1 MGKNLEVLQED
12 KNDCAAACISSLIK
26 YYGGYMDLESIR
38 LIINTTKEGTNAYD
52 IINGVKE
59 IGFESAGKKID
70 FNILVKE
77 SMPLI
82 AHVRKDNYYHFVV
95 IYKVFPERKKL
106 LIMDPSIGL
115 TKISYEK
122 FNSLYLGTV
131 LKLVKVKELPKLEK
145 TNELLKVII
154 SSSFKNKKTIIIL
167 SLLSLVVFVLGVV
180 SSLFYKVLIDNP
192 SGLKYAYLFILII
205 LIKLVFDFIRN
216 LLMNNLN
223 KNTELLVN
231 KEMLNRLFR
240 LPYSYYK
247 NKTTGEIISRIND
260 LSMIK
265 DLALEI
271 IFNLLVDVLLVITSL
286 VLIGIISIKFLVIS
300 LIILILYLLISLIY
314 NKFTNKRIRLLQE
327 SKGLYNH
334 KLIES
339 IEGLESISNLNL
351 INNFINKVHSY
362 FKESCLENKKY
373 NVCNITITVFKEAIL
388 EISTLVI
395 LVLGIASMNETFTI
409 GKVILVYML
418 YSNYISAI
426 KVFIDKLPDINYA
439 YKNIE
444 KVNGLLKKKDSTVSF
459 KTINGN
465 IKVENLSFK
474 RIDYLFNNINSEI
487 KEGSKVML
495 VGSSGCGKSTF
506 LKILLKYFSS
516 YTGNIFINDVN
527 LKDIDE
533 AVINNSFTYIGQNE
547 KIFNDTI
554 KNNILL
560 DRRVSDKLYEEVINI
575 TRVNEIINSKGLKDG
590 SIIEEDGFNLS
601 GGERQRII
609 LARSLIKNSNYLLI
623 DEALSEVDDTLEKSI
638 ILDLIDKFKDK
649 TIIYVSHKESIQKLF
664 KNKIFLERSNLNDK
678 WRIIRS

>member
-26 YYGGYMDLESIR
+26 YYDGYMDLESIR

-59 IGFESAGKKID
+59 IGFESAGIKIN
-70 FNILVKE
+70 FNALVNE
-77 SMPLI
+77 DMPLV
-82 AHVRKDNYYHFVV
+82 AHVKKDNYYHFVV
-95 IYKVFPERKKL
+95 IYKVIPERKKM

-115 TKISYEK
+115 IKISYEK
-122 FNSLYLGTV
+122 FNSMYLGTV

-145 TNELLKVII
+145 NNELLKVII

-167 SLLSLVVFVLGVV
+167 SLLSLIVFILGVV
-180 SSLFYKVLIDNP
+180 SSLFYKVLIDDSTNI
-192 SGLKYAYLFILII
+192 LKYIYPFILII
-205 LIKLVFDFIRN
+205 LIKLVLDFIRN

-223 KNTELLVN
+223 KNTELLLN

-265 DLALEI
+265 DLTLDI
-271 IFNLLVDVLLVITSL
+271 VFNLFVDVLLVITSL
-286 VLIGIISIKFLVIS
+286 ILIGIISIKFLVIS

-314 NKFTNKRIRLLQE
+314 NKLTNKRIRLLQE

-362 FKESCLENKKY
+362 FRDSCLENKKY
-373 NVCNITITVFKEAIL
+373 NVCNIIITIFKEAIL

-395 LVLGIASMNETFTI
+395 LVLGIANMNETFTI

-418 YSNYISAI
+418 YSNYVSAI

-444 KVNGLLKKKDSTVSF
+444 KVNGLLKKKNDAVNF
-459 KTINGN
+459 KTINGD
-465 IKVENLSFK
+465 IKAVNLSFK
-474 RIDYLFNNINSEI
+474 RTKYLFKNISLEI
-487 KEGSKVML
+487 KEGSKVIL
-495 VGSSGCGKSTF
+495 VGSSGCGKSSF

-516 YTGNIFINDVN
+516 YAGNIFINDIN

-533 AVINNSFTYIGQNE
+533 TIINNSFTYIGQNE

-560 DRRVSDKLYEEVINI
+560 GRRVNSELYETVINI
-575 TRVNEIINSKGLKDG
+575 TRVNEIINSKGLRDN

-623 DEALSEVDDTLEKSI
+623 DEALSEVDDTLEKNI
-638 ILDLIDKFKDK
+638 ILDLIDKFRDK
-649 TIIYVSHKESIQKLF
+649 TIIYVSHKKNIQKLF
-664 KNKIFLERSNLNDK
+664 KNKIFIERSNLND
-678 WRIIRS
+678 

>member
-26 YYGGYMDLESIR
+26 YYDGYMDLESIR

-59 IGFESAGKKID
+59 IGFESAGIKIN
-70 FNILVKE
+70 FNALVNE
-77 SMPLI
+77 DMPLV
-82 AHVRKDNYYHFVV
+82 AHVKKDNYYHFVV
-95 IYKVFPERKKL
+95 IYKVIPERKKL

-115 TKISYEK
+115 IKIGYEK
-122 FNSLYLGTV
+122 FNSMYLGTV

-145 TNELLKVII
+145 NNELLKVII

-167 SLLSLVVFVLGVV
+167 SLLSLIVFILGVV
-180 SSLFYKVLIDNP
+180 SSLFYKVLIDDSANI
-192 SGLKYAYLFILII
+192 LKYIYPFILII
-205 LIKLVFDFIRN
+205 LIKLVLDFIRN

-223 KNTELLVN
+223 KNTELLLN

-265 DLALEI
+265 DLTLDI
-271 IFNLLVDVLLVITSL
+271 VFNLFVDVLLVITSL
-286 VLIGIISIKFLVIS
+286 ILIGIISIKFLVIS

-314 NKFTNKRIRLLQE
+314 NKLTNKRIRLLQE

-362 FKESCLENKKY
+362 FRDSCLENKKY
-373 NVCNITITVFKEAIL
+373 NVCNIIITIFKEAIL

-395 LVLGIASMNETFTI
+395 LVLGIANMNETFTI

-444 KVNGLLKKKDSTVSF
+444 KVNGLLKKKNSTVNF
-459 KTINGN
+459 KTINGD
-465 IKVENLSFK
+465 IKAVNLSFK
-474 RIDYLFNNINSEI
+474 RTKYLFKNISLEI

-495 VGSSGCGKSTF
+495 VGSSGCGKSSF

-516 YTGNIFINDVN
+516 YAGNIFINDIN

-533 AVINNSFTYIGQNE
+533 TIIYNSFTYIGQNE

-560 DRRVSDKLYEEVINI
+560 GRRVNSELYENVINI
-575 TRVNEIINSKGLKDG
+575 TRVNEIINSKGLRDN

-623 DEALSEVDDTLEKSI
+623 DEALSEVDDTLEKNI
-638 ILDLIDKFKDK
+638 ILDLIDKFRDK
-649 TIIYVSHKESIQKLF
+649 TIIYVSHKKNIQKLF
-664 KNKIFLERSNLNDK
+664 KNKIFIERSNLND
-678 WRIIRS
+678 

>member
-26 YYGGYMDLESIR
+26 YYDGYMDLESIR

-59 IGFESAGKKID
+59 IGFESAGIKIN
-70 FNILVKE
+70 FNALVNE
-77 SMPLI
+77 DMPLV
-82 AHVRKDNYYHFVV
+82 AHVKKDNYYHFVV
-95 IYKVFPERKKL
+95 IYKVIPERKKM

-115 TKISYEK
+115 IKISYEK
-122 FNSLYLGTV
+122 FNSMYLGTV

-145 TNELLKVII
+145 NNELLKVII

-167 SLLSLVVFVLGVV
+167 SLLSLIVFILGVV
-180 SSLFYKVLIDNP
+180 SSLFYKVLIDDSTNI
-192 SGLKYAYLFILII
+192 LKYIYPFILII
-205 LIKLVFDFIRN
+205 LIKLVLDFIRN

-223 KNTELLVN
+223 KNTELLLN

-265 DLALEI
+265 DLTLDI
-271 IFNLLVDVLLVITSL
+271 VFNLFVDVLLVITSL
-286 VLIGIISIKFLVIS
+286 ILIGIISIKFLVIS

-314 NKFTNKRIRLLQE
+314 NKLTNKRIRLLQE

-362 FKESCLENKKY
+362 FRDSCLENKKY
-373 NVCNITITVFKEAIL
+373 NVCNIIITIFKEAIL

-395 LVLGIASMNETFTI
+395 LVLGIANMNETFTI

-418 YSNYISAI
+418 YSNYVSAI

-444 KVNGLLKKKDSTVSF
+444 KVNGLLKKKNSAVNF
-459 KTINGN
+459 KTINGD
-465 IKVENLSFK
+465 IKAVNLSFK
-474 RIDYLFNNINSEI
+474 RTKYLFKNISLEI
-487 KEGSKVML
+487 KEGSKVIL
-495 VGSSGCGKSTF
+495 VGSSGCGKSSF

-516 YTGNIFINDVN
+516 YAGNIFINDIN

-533 AVINNSFTYIGQNE
+533 TIINNSFTYIGQNE

-560 DRRVSDKLYEEVINI
+560 GRRVNSELYETVINI
-575 TRVNEIINSKGLKDG
+575 TRVNEIINSKGLRDN

-623 DEALSEVDDTLEKSI
+623 DEALSEVDDTLEKNI
-638 ILDLIDKFKDK
+638 ILDLIDKFRDK
-649 TIIYVSHKESIQKLF
+649 TIIYVSHKKNIQKLF
-664 KNKIFLERSNLNDK
+664 KNKIFIERSNLND
-678 WRIIRS
+678 

>member
-1 MGKNLEVLQED
+1 
-12 KNDCAAACISSLIK
+12 
-26 YYGGYMDLESIR
+26 
-38 LIINTTKEGTNAYD
+38 
-52 IINGVKE
+52 
-59 IGFESAGKKID
+59 
-70 FNILVKE
+70 
-77 SMPLI
+77 
-82 AHVRKDNYYHFVV
+82 
-95 IYKVFPERKKL
+95 
-106 LIMDPSIGL
+106 
-115 TKISYEK
+115 
-122 FNSLYLGTV
+122 
-131 LKLVKVKELPKLEK
+131 
-145 TNELLKVII
+145 
-154 SSSFKNKKTIIIL
+154 
-167 SLLSLVVFVLGVV
+167 
-180 SSLFYKVLIDNP
+180 
-192 SGLKYAYLFILII
+192 
-205 LIKLVFDFIRN
+205 
-216 LLMNNLN
+216 
-223 KNTELLVN
+223 
-231 KEMLNRLFR
+231 
-240 LPYSYYK
+240 
-247 NKTTGEIISRIND
+247 
-260 LSMIK
+260 
-265 DLALEI
+265 
-271 IFNLLVDVLLVITSL
+271 
-286 VLIGIISIKFLVIS
+286 
-300 LIILILYLLISLIY
+300 
-314 NKFTNKRIRLLQE
+314 
-327 SKGLYNH
+327 
-334 KLIES
+334 
-339 IEGLESISNLNL
+339 
-351 INNFINKVHSY
+351 
-362 FKESCLENKKY
+362 
-373 NVCNITITVFKEAIL
+373 
-388 EISTLVI
+388 
-395 LVLGIASMNETFTI
+395 MNETFTI

-444 KVNGLLKKKDSTVSF
+444 KVNGLLKKKDSAVSF

-474 RIDYLFNNINSEI
+474 RIDYLFNNINYEI

-678 WRIIRS
+678 

>member
-26 YYGGYMDLESIR
+26 YYDGYMDLESIR

-59 IGFESAGKKID
+59 IGFESAGIKIN
-70 FNILVKE
+70 FNALVNE
-77 SMPLI
+77 DMPLV
-82 AHVRKDNYYHFVV
+82 AHVKKDNYYHFVV
-95 IYKVFPERKKL
+95 IYKVIPERKKM

-115 TKISYEK
+115 IKISYEK
-122 FNSLYLGTV
+122 FNSMYLGTV

-145 TNELLKVII
+145 NNELLKVII

-167 SLLSLVVFVLGVV
+167 SLLSLIVFILGVV
-180 SSLFYKVLIDNP
+180 SSLFYKVLIDDSTNI
-192 SGLKYAYLFILII
+192 LKYIYPFILII
-205 LIKLVFDFIRN
+205 LIKLVLDFIRN

-223 KNTELLVN
+223 KNTELLLN

-265 DLALEI
+265 DLTLDI
-271 IFNLLVDVLLVITSL
+271 VFNLFVDVLLVITSL
-286 VLIGIISIKFLVIS
+286 ILIGIISIKFLVIS

-314 NKFTNKRIRLLQE
+314 NKLTNKRIRLLQE

-362 FKESCLENKKY
+362 FRDSCLENKKY
-373 NVCNITITVFKEAIL
+373 NVCNIIITIFKEAIL

-395 LVLGIASMNETFTI
+395 LVLGIANMNEAFTI

-418 YSNYISAI
+418 YSNYVSAI

-444 KVNGLLKKKDSTVSF
+444 KVNGLLKKKNDAVNF
-459 KTINGN
+459 KTINGD
-465 IKVENLSFK
+465 IKAVNLSFK
-474 RIDYLFNNINSEI
+474 RTKYLFKNISLEI
-487 KEGSKVML
+487 KEGSKVIL
-495 VGSSGCGKSTF
+495 VGSSGCGKSSF

-516 YTGNIFINDVN
+516 YAGNIFINDIN

-533 AVINNSFTYIGQNE
+533 TIINNSFTYIGQNE

-560 DRRVSDKLYEEVINI
+560 GRRVNSELYETVINI
-575 TRVNEIINSKGLKDG
+575 TRVNEIINSKGLRDN

-623 DEALSEVDDTLEKSI
+623 DEALSEVDDTLEKNI
-638 ILDLIDKFKDK
+638 ILDLIDKFRDK
-649 TIIYVSHKESIQKLF
+649 TIIYVSHKKNIQKLF
-664 KNKIFLERSNLNDK
+664 KNKIFIERSNLND
-678 WRIIRS
+678 

>member
-1 MGKNLEVLQED
+1 
-12 KNDCAAACISSLIK
+12 
-26 YYGGYMDLESIR
+26 
-38 LIINTTKEGTNAYD
+38 
-52 IINGVKE
+52 
-59 IGFESAGKKID
+59 
-70 FNILVKE
+70 
-77 SMPLI
+77 
-82 AHVRKDNYYHFVV
+82 
-95 IYKVFPERKKL
+95 
-106 LIMDPSIGL
+106 
-115 TKISYEK
+115 
-122 FNSLYLGTV
+122 
-131 LKLVKVKELPKLEK
+131 
-145 TNELLKVII
+145 
-154 SSSFKNKKTIIIL
+154 
-167 SLLSLVVFVLGVV
+167 
-180 SSLFYKVLIDNP
+180 
-192 SGLKYAYLFILII
+192 
-205 LIKLVFDFIRN
+205 
-216 LLMNNLN
+216 
-223 KNTELLVN
+223 
-231 KEMLNRLFR
+231 
-240 LPYSYYK
+240 
-247 NKTTGEIISRIND
+247 
-260 LSMIK
+260 MIK

-474 RIDYLFNNINSEI
+474 RIDYLFNNINYEI

-560 DRRVSDKLYEEVINI
+560 DRRISDKLYEEVISI

-678 WRIIRS
+678 